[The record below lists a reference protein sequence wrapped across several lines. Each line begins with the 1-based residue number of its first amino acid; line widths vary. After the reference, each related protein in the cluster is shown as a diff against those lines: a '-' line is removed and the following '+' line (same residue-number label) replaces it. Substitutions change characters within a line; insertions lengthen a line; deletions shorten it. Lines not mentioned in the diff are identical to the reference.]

1 MIGRRQSPRH
11 GMRRDYKR
19 GPKRSGARPP
29 TAPAPTLRR
38 IAGPACCWD
47 LDMSQ
52 KSFHFPRRN
61 LHRYAILP
69 LLFSSW
75 IPFCSGIQ
83 GPSVPTS
90 NDTPD
95 TSSNPIAESLFS
107 SPSDSENPRNHIW
120 RRPPAHCLWEI
131 NFHFAAQSESTDKP
145 VERNGAPLKI
155 TVIQH
160 GKESV
165 ARLETEDGNHFEFW
179 NLSYAEI
186 DGVAGQLRVRP
197 ARVAGNSGAANKSLD
212 APSSETNPPPIWKVD
227 WHSFRDFQWLRP
239 ELLRGTILVGTER
252 MLVFAHA
259 APSLIGSKRLSGLF
273 IERNPIGGLPLLDGI
288 NAAAIH
294 EGSLLPAMLQRGPEV
309 RTYKFSP
316 LPQQKLEI
324 PEHIARFLEN
334 LRASHPVKPRPT
346 P

>member
-1 MIGRRQSPRH
+1 
-11 GMRRDYKR
+11 
-19 GPKRSGARPP
+19 
-29 TAPAPTLRR
+29 
-38 IAGPACCWD
+38 
-47 LDMSQ
+47 MSQ
-52 KSFHFPRRN
+52 KPVHFPRRN
-61 LHRYAILP
+61 LSRYTIFP

-75 IPFCSGIQ
+75 IPFCSGVQ
-83 GPSVPTS
+83 DPHLPAAS
-90 NDTPD
+90 DTQD

-107 SPSDSENPRNHIW
+107 TPSDSENPRNHIW

-131 NFHFAAQSESTDKP
+131 NFHFAAQPDSSDKP
-145 VERNGAPLKI
+145 PERKGAPLKI

-179 NLSYAEI
+179 TLGHAEI

-197 ARVAGNSGAANKSLD
+197 ARGASNSGATNKSLD
-212 APSSETNPPPIWKVD
+212 EPSSVTKPPPIWKAD

-252 MLVFAHA
+252 MLVFAYA
-259 APSLIGSKRLSGLF
+259 TPSLIGSKRLSGLF
-273 IERNPIGGLPLLDGI
+273 IERNPIGGLPMLDGI
-288 NAAAIH
+288 SAAAIH

-324 PEHIARFLEN
+324 PQHIALFLEN